1 MKKNKSVDSY
11 EQIFVE
17 LENIVEKMDS
27 GDISLEKSLE
37 LFEKG
42 VSLIK
47 DGKKKLIMTIDIKAV
62 MWKRCLEKQWE
73 RALWKLQRYTRL
85 FGLK

>member
-1 MKKNKSVDSY
+1 MKNNKAIDSY

-17 LENIVEKMDS
+17 LEKIVEKMDS

-42 VSLIK
+42 MGLIN
-47 DGKKKLIMTIDIKAV
+47 DGKMKLDQAESRVKTLIDDPDSQISKEEKK
-62 MWKRCLEKQWE
+62 
-73 RALWKLQRYTRL
+73 
-85 FGLK
+85 

>member
-1 MKKNKSVDSY
+1 MKKNKSADSY

-37 LFEKG
+37 LFEEG
-42 VSLIK
+42 MGLIK
-47 DGKKKLIMTIDIKAV
+47 DGKKKLDQAESKVKTLIKDSDSHIS
-62 MWKRCLEKQWE
+62 KK
-73 RALWKLQRYTRL
+73 
-85 FGLK
+85 

>member
-1 MKKNKSVDSY
+1 MKKNKSADSY

-42 VSLIK
+42 MGLIK
-47 DGKKKLIMTIDIKAV
+47 DGKKKLDQAESRVKILIKDSDTSIS
-62 MWKRCLEKQWE
+62 KK
-73 RALWKLQRYTRL
+73 
-85 FGLK
+85 

>member
-1 MKKNKSVDSY
+1 MKKNKTADSY

-17 LENIVEKMDS
+17 LENIVEKMES

-42 VSLIK
+42 MFLIK
-47 DGKKKLIMTIDIKAV
+47 HGKKKLDQAESRVKTILNDSDSQIAKEQ
-62 MWKRCLEKQWE
+62 KK
-73 RALWKLQRYTRL
+73 
-85 FGLK
+85 

>member
-1 MKKNKSVDSY
+1 MKKNKADDSY

-47 DGKKKLIMTIDIKAV
+47 DGKKKLDQAESRVKILIKDSDTSIS
-62 MWKRCLEKQWE
+62 KK
-73 RALWKLQRYTRL
+73 
-85 FGLK
+85 

>member
-1 MKKNKSVDSY
+1 MKKNKSADSY

-47 DGKKKLIMTIDIKAV
+47 DGKKKLDQAESRVKILIKDSDTSIS
-62 MWKRCLEKQWE
+62 KK
-73 RALWKLQRYTRL
+73 
-85 FGLK
+85 

>member
-1 MKKNKSVDSY
+1 MKKNIKADTY

-47 DGKKKLIMTIDIKAV
+47 DGKKKLDQAESRVKILIKDSDTPIS
-62 MWKRCLEKQWE
+62 KK
-73 RALWKLQRYTRL
+73 
-85 FGLK
+85 